1 MRALT
6 NLLPLALAC
15 STQVTHDSGDL
26 TPADSGDAGADATTP
41 LEGIYTLWTEVSSND
56 CGDQAAL
63 RPELTSTVS
72 SASDTSY
79 TLLIEQPEE
88 NLLFTCSLSDGAFTC
103 SAETS
108 EDYASWGWAAV
119 LNFSHVMTGSW
130 SSADAFEGSISS
142 TTECAGSECAG
153 LAEIIES
160 TFPCTVSHT
169 LSGTQD

>member
-1 MRALT
+1 MRTLMT
-6 NLLPLALAC
+6 LLPLALAC
-15 STQVTHDSGDL
+15 STQVAHDSGDV
-26 TPADSGDAGADATTP
+26 TPEDSGDAGTDATTP
-41 LEGIYTLWTEVSSND
+41 LEGSYTLFTEVGTND

-63 RPELTSTVS
+63 RPEVTGTVS
-72 SASDTSY
+72 SASDTAY
-79 TLLIEQPEE
+79 TFLLEQPEE
-88 NLLFTCSLSDGAFTC
+88 NLQFSCSLSDGAFSC

-130 SSADAFEGSISS
+130 SSADAFEGSLSS

-169 LSGTQD
+169 VSGTQD